1 MRTTCLVEKADLNAL
16 TRLAQFGEAHA
27 WVMGLPADPYYA
39 AVGEDYFRRHPMSV
53 DYGKLTPVLTAAVK
67 ELIAKVEA
75 LELEV
80 SALKAERQNQPWN
93 P

>member
-1 MRTTCLVEKADLNAL
+1 VRTTCLVEKADLNAL

-67 ELIAKVEA
+67 ELIARVEK
-75 LELEV
+75 LETRVTELEG
-80 SALKAERQNQPWN
+80 QNPCK
-93 P
+93 